1 MKQSP
6 TLLFLTGAVVALLA
20 GCGPQQKTDQA
31 GATPETT
38 TTGNAAFGKLADEY
52 IAGYL
57 AWRPQTGTYLG
68 LHAYDG
74 KVTDYRRASLD
85 AELARLK
92 EYRNRLAR
100 LDMASLNAGDFYDY
114 RLLRSAVDQ
123 EIFRFE
129 DLGTYTRQPMTY
141 AGAFDVNI
149 YAQRDF
155 APLPDRM
162 RSIIAILQKAPEVM
176 AAARQN
182 LRDTLA
188 RPHVETAIEIA
199 RGSADFLTKDL
210 PKALQAVKDDSLQA
224 SFRTASAG
232 AVKELRG
239 YADFLEKEKLP
250 RANEAYAIGPA
261 NYRKML
267 LYNEMLTTTPEA
279 ILAMGLKKMKEE
291 QAQFAAAA
299 RVIDPTKSPAQVYA
313 SIQKDHPTA
322 ANLIPG
328 TRKNLESIRQYLVD
342 HQIITIPSEVRVR
355 VEETPPFARATSTA
369 SMDTPGPFEQKATQ
383 AFYYV
388 TPVEP
393 EWSAKQKE
401 EWLSVFNYYTTD
413 IISIHEAYPGHYVQ
427 FLKLNASPATR
438 IEKVFGS
445 YAFIEGWAHYTEQM
459 MLEAGFG
466 SDKDSVTLAKYKMA
480 QLAESLLRL
489 CRLAVSVQMHTQGMK
504 LPAATKFFQDN
515 CYYEYKPAQQEAL
528 RGTYDPGY
536 LSYTLGKLQIL
547 DLREAYKKQEGD
559 NYSLKKF
566 HDTLLNH
573 GMPPIQ
579 LIREIMLT
587 KGDRM

>member
-1 MKQSP
+1 MKP
-6 TLLFLTGAVVALLA
+6 LLRLLFLTAAVASLA
-20 GCGPQQKTDQA
+20 GCGQGQKTDKA
-31 GATPETT
+31 AATETKT
-38 TTGNAAFGKLADEY
+38 VGNADFGKLADQLL
-52 IAGYL
+52 ADYL

-68 LHAYDG
+68 LHEYDG

-92 EYRNRLAR
+92 EYRNRLAQ
-100 LDMASLNAGDFYDY
+100 LDTASLNAQDFYDY

-129 DLGTYTRQPMTY
+129 DLGTYIIQPMTY

-162 RSIIAILQKAPEVM
+162 RSIIAILRKAPQVM

-188 RPHVETAIEIA
+188 KPHVETAIQIA
-199 RGSADFLTKDL
+199 RGSADFLANEL
-210 PKALQAVKDDSLQA
+210 PKALQEVKDDSLQGA
-224 SFRTASAG
+224 FRTASAG

-250 RANEAYAIGPA
+250 KANDAYAIGSE

-291 QAQFAAAA
+291 QAEFAAA

-313 SIQKDHPTA
+313 SIQRDHPTA
-322 ANLIPG
+322 ANLIPD
-328 TRKNLESIRQYLVD
+328 TRKNLESIRQYLID
-342 HQIITIPSEVRVR
+342 HQIIMIPSEVRVR

-369 SMDTPGPFEQKATQ
+369 SMDTPGPFEKKATQ

-393 EWSAKQKE
+393 EWSAKQQE

-427 FLKLNASPATR
+427 FLKLNASPANR

-459 MLEAGFG
+459 MLEEGFG
-466 SDKDSVTLAKYKMA
+466 SGKDSVTLAKYKMA

-515 CYYEYKPAQQEAL
+515 CYYEYKPAYQEAM

-547 DLREAYKKQEGD
+547 ELREAYKKQEGD

-573 GMPPIQ
+573 GMPPLQ

-587 KGDRM
+587 KGNRT

>member
-1 MKQSP
+1 
-6 TLLFLTGAVVALLA
+6 
-20 GCGPQQKTDQA
+20 
-31 GATPETT
+31 
-38 TTGNAAFGKLADEY
+38 
-52 IAGYL
+52 
-57 AWRPQTGTYLG
+57 
-68 LHAYDG
+68 
-74 KVTDYRRASLD
+74 
-85 AELARLK
+85 
-92 EYRNRLAR
+92 
-100 LDMASLNAGDFYDY
+100 
-114 RLLRSAVDQ
+114 
-123 EIFRFE
+123 
-129 DLGTYTRQPMTY
+129 MTY

-162 RSIIAILQKAPEVM
+162 RSIIAILQKAPQAM

-188 RPHVETAIEIA
+188 KPHVETAIQIA
-199 RGSADFLTKDL
+199 RGSADFLAKDL
-210 PKALQAVKDDSLQA
+210 PKALREVKDDSLQEA
-224 SFRTASAG
+224 FRTASAG

-250 RANEAYAIGPA
+250 KANEAYAIGPG

-279 ILAMGLKKMKEE
+279 ILAMGMKKMKGE
-291 QAQFAAAA
+291 QAEFAAAA

-328 TRKNLESIRQYLVD
+328 TRKNLESIRQYLID

-369 SMDTPGPFEQKATQ
+369 SMDTPGPFEKKATQ

-393 EWSAKQKE
+393 GWSAKQQE

-438 IEKVFGS
+438 IEKMISS
-445 YAFIEGWAHYTEQM
+445 YAFVEGWAHYTEQM
-459 MLEAGFG
+459 MLEEGFG
-466 SDKDSVTLAKYKMA
+466 SGQDSVTRAKYKMA

-515 CYYEYKPAQQEAL
+515 CYYEYKPAYQEAM

-547 DLREAYKKQEGD
+547 DLREAYKKQEGN

-587 KGDRM
+587 KGSGI

>member
-1 MKQSP
+1 MKRSFK
-6 TLLFLTGAVVALLA
+6 LLFLTGTVVAVLA
-20 GCGPQQKTDQA
+20 GCGPKQKTDQA
-31 GATPETT
+31 AAATDTT
-38 TTGNAAFGKLADEY
+38 TAGNTAFGTLAEAF
-52 IAGYL
+52 IADYL
-57 AWRPQTGTYLG
+57 AWRPQTGTYVG
-68 LHAYDG
+68 LHEYDG
-74 KVTDYRRASLD
+74 KVTDYSRASLD

-92 EYRNRLAR
+92 DYRGRLAG
-100 LDMASLNAGDFYDY
+100 LDTASLNGQDTYDY
-114 RLLRSAVDQ
+114 RLLRAAVDQ

-129 DLGTYTRQPMTY
+129 DLGTYTTQPMTY
-141 AGAFDVNI
+141 AGVFDVNI

-162 RSIIAILQKAPEVM
+162 HSIIAILQKAPQVM

-188 RPHVETAIEIA
+188 KPHVETAIQIA
-199 RGSADFLTKDL
+199 RGSADFLGKDL
-210 PKALQAVKDDSLQA
+210 AKALKGVQDDSLQA
-224 SFRTASAG
+224 AFRTASAG

-250 RANEAYAIGPA
+250 KADEGYAIGGE

-279 ILAMGLKKMKEE
+279 ILAMGMKKMKEE

-299 RVIDPTKSPAQVYA
+299 RVIDPRKSPAQVYA
-313 SIQKDHPTA
+313 SIQRDHPKA
-322 ANLIPG
+322 ANLIPD

-369 SMDTPGPFEQKATQ
+369 SMDTPGPFEKKATQ

-393 EWSAKQKE
+393 TWSAKQQE

-427 FLKLNASPATR
+427 FLKLNASPANR
-438 IEKVFGS
+438 IGKLFGS

-459 MLEAGFG
+459 MLEEGFG
-466 SDKDSVTLAKYKMA
+466 NGKDSVTLAKYKMA

-489 CRLAVSVQMHTQGMK
+489 CRLAVSIQMHTQGMK
-504 LPAATKFFQDN
+504 LPAATRFFQDN
-515 CYYEYKPAQQEAL
+515 CYYEYKPAYQEAM

-547 DLREAYKKQEGD
+547 DLREAYKKQEGN

-579 LIREIMLT
+579 LIREIMLR
-587 KGDRM
+587 KDRV

>member
-1 MKQSP
+1 MKRS
-6 TLLFLTGAVVALLA
+6 TILLFLTGTVVALLG

-31 GATPETT
+31 AAATQTT
-38 TTGNAAFGKLADEY
+38 TAGSAAFGKLAD
-52 IAGYL
+52 AFLADYL
-57 AWRPQTGTYLG
+57 AWRPQTGTYVG

-92 EYRNRLAR
+92 EYRDRLAR
-100 LDMASLNAGDFYDY
+100 LDTASLNARNFYDY
-114 RLLRSAVDQ
+114 RILRSAVNQ

-129 DLGTYTRQPMTY
+129 DLGTYTLQPMTY

-162 RSIIAILQKAPEVM
+162 RSIIAILQKAPQVM

-188 RPHVETAIEIA
+188 RPHVETAIQIA
-199 RGSADFLTKDL
+199 RGSADFLAKDL
-210 PKALQAVKDDSLQA
+210 PKALREVKDDSLQGA
-224 SFRTASAG
+224 FRTASAG
-232 AVKELRG
+232 AIKELRG